1 MTPTILREGLE
12 GIRPKPRV
20 KTRAVSLMGLVVFLV
35 LIGCSK
41 KEKENYD
48 EPTAFDLYQ
57 AQQRMQRGS
66 ARPADTSHQ
75 IRSSSTGNPDHDFL
89 RAVSDHDK
97 NLIVLS
103 DAALESSTSSEMGDV
118 IRRIEDQHSHE
129 LHAVTA
135 FLRAAYSDRYV
146 SLPTNETRSTADAL
160 RRPATDRRVFL
171 DAALASELQASRMID
186 SVLPTIKREDVRSLA
201 RRLKITKAADTAAI
215 RKMLTRTGNP

>member
-1 MTPTILREGLE
+1 M
-12 GIRPKPRV
+12 
-20 KTRAVSLMGLVVFLV
+20 RAVSLLGLVVL
-35 LIGCSK
+35 LTNTGCSK

-48 EPTAFDLYQ
+48 EPTPFDLYQ
-57 AQQRMQRGS
+57 AQQRVQRGS
-66 ARPADTSHQ
+66 ARPVDTSHR
-75 IRSSSTGNPDHDFL
+75 IRTSSTGNPDHDFL

-97 NLIVLS
+97 NLIVLA
-103 DAALESSTSSEMGDV
+103 DAALESNTSSEMDDV
-118 IRRIEDQHSHE
+118 IRRIEDQHSHD

-160 RRPATDRRVFL
+160 RGPAADRRVFL
-171 DAALASELQASRMID
+171 GAALAAELQASRMID

-215 RKMLTRTGNP
+215 RKMLTRRENP